1 MQISFT
7 PQAAARLPEFFVD
20 SVEAAKFLKIHSRTL
35 QQMAR
40 DGIVPGYPIGEGIR
54 KTWRFVLSELDDWMR
69 KRTKYADHSRL
80 PHSGKAQ

>member
-1 MQISFT
+1 MQISFSQ
-7 PQAAARLPEFFVD
+7 QAATRLPEFFVD
-20 SVEAAKFLKIHSRTL
+20 SAEAAKFLKIHSRTL

-69 KRTKYADHSRL
+69 KRNKYSDQSRR
-80 PHSGKAQ
+80 PHTGKAQ